1 MCVEKHVV
9 VSCGL
14 NIPNDNV
21 QNNNKEKYEGLEY
34 KKRKD
39 KVTTIIYHLYL

>member
-21 QNNNKEKYEGLEY
+21 QNNNKEKYEGL
-34 KKRKD
+34 K
-39 KVTTIIYHLYL
+39 